1 MSVTTSIS
9 LTISLGS
16 TKFTLGNTT
25 INSRIGPKPQ
35 PQLKPK
41 PSTAPSTVVIE
52 EISDDEKGHK
62 SKPKEIE
69 DTSKALVL
77 ANHTPAAKKQERRE
91 VVKTAKIINNN
102 KAATG
107 SVAHIKQFK
116 PFVMPAN
123 SNHHANLK
131 SKQSKLPTAKETG
144 IKTDMSKALVACK
157 PKSPPLSNN
166 NHPDYHNKLIKI
178 EIKGAPYTVD
188 GVCAAMGRKGHMISK
203 YWLKDT
209 LIPELQARGM
219 PRDYDNEAAAQA
231 ATSFMQFADPIWK

>member
-1 MSVTTSIS
+1 MSMSVTTSIS

-52 EISDDEKGHK
+52 EISDDEKGQK
-62 SKPKEIE
+62 SKPQEIE

-91 VVKTAKIINNN
+91 VVKTAKLINNN

-107 SVAHIKQFK
+107 SVARIKQFK

-144 IKTDMSKALVACK
+144 IKTDMSKAIVVCK
-157 PKSPPLSNN
+157 PKSPPHSNQ
-166 NHPDYHNKLIKI
+166 HDYHNKLIKV
-178 EIKGAPYTVD
+178 EIKRGPYTVE
-188 GVCAAMGRKGHMISK
+188 GVCAVMRKHGHMINE
-203 YWLKDT
+203 YFVKDT
-209 LIPELQARGM
+209 LLPELQARGM
-219 PRDYDNEAAAQA
+219 PRYYDNEAAAQA
-231 ATSFMQFADPIWK
+231 VMSFMSFANPTWK